1 MEDND
6 NRLSLYD
13 ENGVLVNINVLDILD
28 ENEFGVEFIIYTLEG
43 DDETI
48 YASILNEKED
58 SYSLDTIYDENQMQ
72 YINNYIENTIQE

>member
-43 DDETI
+43 DDETV

>member
-6 NRLSLYD
+6 NSLSLYD

-43 DDETI
+43 DDKTV
-48 YASILNEKED
+48 YASILNEKDD

>member
-6 NRLSLYD
+6 NSLSLYD

-43 DDETI
+43 DDKTV

-72 YINNYIENTIQE
+72 YINNYIETTIQE